1 MSLFCLK
8 TLNLLIWDT
17 TFLPGQKP
25 RCFRMQPSHSKAA
38 PTGSSSHLELHLD
51 LPVCH
56 LLILLTFAKA
66 NLYHTSLNCHS
77 VLSQTP
83 YKSLGYVAST
93 SELVNLECD
102 QKLAKSSLNCWKLV
116 LTAFLPGPR
125 RAQHLFSLGSPS
137 QH

>member
-8 TLNLLIWDT
+8 YPKSANLGYYVSPRPET
-17 TFLPGQKP
+17 
-25 RCFRMQPSHSKAA
+25 RCFRTWPSHSKAG
-38 PTGSSSHLELHLD
+38 PTGSRSHLELHLD

-56 LLILLTFAKA
+56 LLIPLTFATA

-93 SELVNLECD
+93 SKPVNLE
-102 QKLAKSSLNCWKLV
+102 
-116 LTAFLPGPR
+116 
-125 RAQHLFSLGSPS
+125 
-137 QH
+137 